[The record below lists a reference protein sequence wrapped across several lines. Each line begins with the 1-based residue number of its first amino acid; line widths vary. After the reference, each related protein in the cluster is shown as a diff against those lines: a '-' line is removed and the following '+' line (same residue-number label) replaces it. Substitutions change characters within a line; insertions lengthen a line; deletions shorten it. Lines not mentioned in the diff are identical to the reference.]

1 MSTAAHQASL
11 SFTISWSLLKL
22 MSSESL
28 MLSNIS
34 SSATPFSS
42 CPQSFPDQG
51 VFQWVSSNIL
61 ASGGQNIG
69 SFSISL
75 PNEYS
80 GLILFRIDWFD
91 LLSVQ
96 GTPQESSPALQ
107 FESINSSVLSLLYG
121 LTLTTVH
128 DYWEDDSLYYILL
141 LAKWCLCFLIC
152 CLGLS

>member
-1 MSTAAHQASL
+1 MSQL
-11 SFTISWSLLKL
+11 QYFGIRWPKY
-22 MSSESL
+22 
-28 MLSNIS
+28 
-34 SSATPFSS
+34 
-42 CPQSFPDQG
+42 Q
-51 VFQWVSSNIL
+51 
-61 ASGGQNIG
+61 

-80 GLILFRIDWFD
+80 ELILFRIDWFD

-141 LAKWCLCFLIC
+141 LAK
-152 CLGLS
+152 